1 MNSKL
6 IMISINYD
14 HSKKPNEF
22 GFLEVKKINIGSEIQ
37 YKKEN
42 EWVVTNHYREFKN
55 DRLKQIA
62 LRLDESTLPTDNV
75 IIHELNAKEGIRLVL
90 DKRTNLW
97 YQPAKFESTK
107 KDKYYRYSRDNTTI
121 GIMSAG
127 TVAVSIVRN
136 NQIIDKLVIN
146 FVPSGL
152 KMKDY
157 EEMIIDLYRIREEL
171 VKDEKN
177 LAEIAIRQKKTF
189 LSLEQQVKNLS
200 KAINNICMQPHK
212 TLKLVSRNK
221 KKKINGRFDIRAE
234 IEEYSSPGKPTYRQR
249 SIEETTTTYENGLI
263 KQQLIDLRNYVQQQI
278 KLGTINQI
286 ENEQK
291 YLFENSDS
299 YLKNLIGK
307 IENLRNEQRLIAYTD
322 KLQKKLNEY
331 SIFENNIRQHIYKV
345 ADYSITNSVIQDHKY
360 VELEVECLETP
371 NFKHQQSKN
380 GITLNFSYDNRDSN
394 FKTISYKFR
403 NNNNELVSRR
413 FNSYFGSISLEST
426 HVHSHSLIYEA
437 FHHNLLLRNSV
448 SKIVIRGYVRPVMNG
463 IDPVSYINPNNENYN
478 NYEFQFSRITEIIVN
493 EIPVSVPV
501 SRPDLQEFLNTKIP
515 VKIEELKVAD
525 GIEESEM
532 QLSQLYTLT
541 RLEKKKKH
549 LDYQLQGYKRL
560 EKIINDCL
568 NVSIF
573 TNINSNHRLKSN
585 LTPLF
590 LHDPNYHSAWT
601 AIKAIDYEISASLF
615 ARGYNHLV
623 KTAKVEQIY
632 EVWVLYKIL
641 EIITKELGWEIKSK
655 SLVDQLDYYLLK
667 GKLLKGFSTVLTNG
681 EWDIEFYYEPK
692 INLKNGNYITPDF
705 VFRYIY
711 KNIPTGLVILDAKYR
726 DYSIQGINKWK
737 SDIQDVAIEKYGQMQ
752 PVEEMWR
759 LPILHSGIV
768 HCDANFSSDSISKI
782 NPYHV
787 FYNKEIFNKE
797 LSTETAHKYGS
808 IYLLPS
814 QTHIFK
820 NWFRMIMEYPIK
832 SYQTCWCCGEEVN
845 ISKRQLMT
853 SGGHPKYHFTC
864 KNCNEFWVKVH
875 CRENRKHLI
884 IKHTLNYHLQV
895 SHSHKW
901 YVVCPCCGNG
911 R

>member
-1 MNSKL
+1 M
-6 IMISINYD
+6 
-14 HSKKPNEF
+14 
-22 GFLEVKKINIGSEIQ
+22 
-37 YKKEN
+37 
-42 EWVVTNHYREFKN
+42 
-55 DRLKQIA
+55 
-62 LRLDESTLPTDNV
+62 
-75 IIHELNAKEGIRLVL
+75 
-90 DKRTNLW
+90 
-97 YQPAKFESTK
+97 
-107 KDKYYRYSRDNTTI
+107 
-121 GIMSAG
+121 
-127 TVAVSIVRN
+127 
-136 NQIIDKLVIN
+136 
-146 FVPSGL
+146 
-152 KMKDY
+152 
-157 EEMIIDLYRIREEL
+157 
-171 VKDEKN
+171 
-177 LAEIAIRQKKTF
+177 
-189 LSLEQQVKNLS
+189 
-200 KAINNICMQPHK
+200 
-212 TLKLVSRNK
+212 
-221 KKKINGRFDIRAE
+221 
-234 IEEYSSPGKPTYRQR
+234 
-249 SIEETTTTYENGLI
+249 I